1 MESLNRSGAGG
12 SGGRALA
19 ASLAA
24 QAQEG
29 EAQAVQDAAV
39 TATAVIKRCDSQET
53 IGGARLSERVS
64 SEGVKIVEVG
74 IGIRAGLPEGRHA
87 VHIHETGQCEPCSAA
102 RGHFDP
108 GPNGNSSPDGNH
120 PFHSGDLVNLD
131 INDMGGG
138 VTLDDGTPLGSGSLR
153 TITTRVT
160 LSPGHCRCSTRTA
173 APSSS
178 TSTRTRTARA
188 AKRRVARVEDGR
200 PAESSSGTTRR
211 RRGAGEES
219 PPLQPFASRS
229 PIKPRRPVSSTRAMP
244 LC

>member
-1 MESLNRSGAGG
+1 MQTTKWGRSTGQVLAAAGAA
-12 SGGRALA
+12 ALA

-138 VTLDDGTPLGSGSLR
+138 VTLDDGTSLGNGSLR

-160 LSPGHCRCSTRTA
+160 LSAGPLSLFDEDGSAFIIHIDPDSYCPGGEA
-173 APSSS
+173 AGC
-178 TSTRTRTARA
+178 AGGGRA
-188 AKRRVARVEDGR
+188 ACGVIVRNDPEA
-200 PAESSSGTTRR
+200 
-211 RRGAGEES
+211 
-219 PPLQPFASRS
+219 
-229 PIKPRRPVSSTRAMP
+229 
-244 LC
+244 